1 VKQYKHVSII
11 RQTHNL
17 FLTIRLKLTIIESVE
32 WLNYHHL
39 FYFWTV
45 VRLGSITRASEELR
59 LTQATVSAQLKSL
72 EQSLGEKL
80 FRKSGRHLAPTE
92 TGNLVFRYADEIFS
106 LGQEML
112 GTLKGRPEGRLARLT
127 VGVADVMPKLVACHL
142 IEPALKLKDPY
153 RIICRE
159 GTNEELLP
167 ALARHDVDVVLTDA
181 PIDPAFNV
189 KAFNHL
195 LGECGMT
202 LFGATKHADSYR
214 RGFPASLDGAPF
226 LLPTRNTT
234 ARRLLDQWFNAQNI
248 QPRVL
253 AEFEDSALLKVFGQ
267 RGLGVFFVPSIIAAE
282 VQRQY
287 EVKSIGRVND
297 LRERFYA
304 ISLDRKLK
312 HPAVVAISEAAKI
325 RLSD

>member
-1 VKQYKHVSII
+1 M
-11 RQTHNL
+11 
-17 FLTIRLKLTIIESVE
+17 E

-39 FYFWTV
+39 LYFWTV
-45 VRLGSITRASEELR
+45 ARFGSVSRASAELR

-72 EQSLGEKL
+72 EKSLGEEL
-80 FRKSGRHLAPTE
+80 FRKSGRHLVLTE
-92 TGNLVFRYADEIFS
+92 TGKLAFRYADEIFS

-112 GTLKGRPEGRLARLT
+112 GTLKGRSEGRLARVT
-127 VGVADVMPKLVACHL
+127 VGVTDVLPKLVVYQL
-142 IEPALKLKDPY
+142 VEPALKLKESY

-167 ALARHDVDVVLTDA
+167 ALALHDIDVVLTDA
-181 PIDPAFNV
+181 PLDPGSNV

-195 LGECGMT
+195 LGECGST
-202 LFGATKHADSYR
+202 LFGAPKLAETYR
-214 RGFPASLDGAPF
+214 RGFPKCLDGAPF

-234 ARRLLDQWFNAQNI
+234 ARRSLDQWFEAQRI
-248 QPRVL
+248 APLIV

-267 RGLGVFFVPSIIAAE
+267 HGLGLFFAPTVIARD

-287 EVKSIGRVND
+287 AVKVIAQVD
-297 LRERFYA
+297 TVRERFFA

-312 HPAVVAISEAAKI
+312 HPAVVAISEAAKLK
-325 RLSD
+325 LSD

>member
-1 VKQYKHVSII
+1 M
-11 RQTHNL
+11 
-17 FLTIRLKLTIIESVE
+17 E

-39 FYFWTV
+39 LYFWTV
-45 VRLGSITRASEELR
+45 VRVGSIARASDELR

-80 FRKSGRHLAPTE
+80 FRKAGRHRAPTE
-92 TGNLVFRYADEIFS
+92 TGKLVFRYADEIFS

-127 VGVADVMPKLVACHL
+127 IGVADVMPKLVAYQL
-142 IEPALKLKDPY
+142 IEPALKLRDSYK
-153 RIICRE
+153 IVCRE

-167 ALARHDVDVVLTDA
+167 ALAHHDIDVVLTDA
-181 PIDPAFNV
+181 PISPAFNV

-202 LFGATKHADSYR
+202 LFGTPKLADSYR
-214 RGFPASLDGAPF
+214 RGFPKSLDGAPF

-234 ARRLLDQWFNAQNI
+234 ARRSLDHWFNAENI
-248 QPRVL
+248 QPKVV
-253 AEFEDSALLKVFGQ
+253 AECEDSALLKVFGQ
-267 RGLGVFFVPSIIAAE
+267 RGFGVFFAPSIIAVE

-287 EVKSIGRVND
+287 EVKSIGRVDD

>member
-1 VKQYKHVSII
+1 M
-11 RQTHNL
+11 
-17 FLTIRLKLTIIESVE
+17 E

-39 FYFWTV
+39 LYFWTV
-45 VRLGSITRASEELR
+45 ARFGSVSRASEELR

-72 EQSLGEKL
+72 EKSLGEEL
-80 FRKSGRHLAPTE
+80 FRKAGRHLALTE
-92 TGNLVFRYADEIFS
+92 TGKLAFRYADEIFS

-112 GTLKGRPEGRLARLT
+112 GTLKGRSEGRLARLT
-127 VGVADVMPKLVACHL
+127 VGVTDVLPKLVVYQL
-142 IEPALKLKDPY
+142 VEPALKLKESY

-167 ALARHDVDVVLTDA
+167 ALALHDIDVVLTDA
-181 PIDPAFNV
+181 PLDPGSNV

-195 LGECGMT
+195 LGECGST
-202 LFGATKHADSYR
+202 LFGTRKLAEAYR
-214 RGFPASLDGAPF
+214 RSFPKSLDGAPF

-234 ARRLLDQWFNAQNI
+234 ARRSLDQWFEAQRI
-248 QPRVL
+248 APLIV

-267 RGLGVFFVPSIIAAE
+267 HGLGLFFAPTVIARD

-287 EVKSIGRVND
+287 AVKAIGQVD
-297 LRERFYA
+297 TVRERFFA

-312 HPAVVAISEAAKI
+312 HPAVVAISEAAKLK
-325 RLSD
+325 LSD

>member
-1 VKQYKHVSII
+1 M
-11 RQTHNL
+11 
-17 FLTIRLKLTIIESVE
+17 E

-39 FYFWTV
+39 LYFWTV
-45 VRLGSITRASEELR
+45 ARFGSVSRASAELR

-72 EQSLGEKL
+72 EKSLGEEL
-80 FRKSGRHLAPTE
+80 FRKSGRHLALTE
-92 TGNLVFRYADEIFS
+92 TGKLAFRYADEIFS

-112 GTLKGRPEGRLARLT
+112 GTLKGRSEGRLARVT
-127 VGVADVMPKLVACHL
+127 VGVTDVLPKLVVYQL
-142 IEPALKLKDPY
+142 VEPALKLKERY

-167 ALARHDVDVVLTDA
+167 ALALHDIDVVLTDA
-181 PIDPAFNV
+181 PLDPGSNV

-195 LGECGMT
+195 LGECGST
-202 LFGATKHADSYR
+202 LFGAPKLAETYR
-214 RGFPASLDGAPF
+214 RGFPKCLDGAPF

-234 ARRLLDQWFNAQNI
+234 ARRSLDQWFEAQLI
-248 QPRVL
+248 APLIV

-267 RGLGVFFVPSIIAAE
+267 HGLGLFFAPTVIARD

-287 EVKSIGRVND
+287 DVKVIGQVETM
-297 LRERFYA
+297 RERFFA

-312 HPAVVAISEAAKI
+312 HPAVVAISEAAKLK
-325 RLSD
+325 LSD